1 MVWSKRDRKVQR
13 RAERQGSGRARR
25 VDSAAV
31 AEWAAERPV
40 VTPASERSGQVPE
53 PAMFRPGVRDGVP
66 GYEIAGRWYRGHP
79 SDRIVAQRPDAVLV
93 RRDYGEADGDGLWRN
108 CVLYDL
114 RPTARWRRYDLA
126 WQVHRRVWRRCQAS
140 RAVDVWAPELLD
152 WVEREVREWPRT
164 LAERITAAERA
175 VGALAQGGE
184 VSTAITRALA
194 FERKPLSTGA
204 KRRDDD
210 EAE

>member
-1 MVWSKRDRKVQR
+1 
-13 RAERQGSGRARR
+13 
-25 VDSAAV
+25 
-31 AEWAAERPV
+31 
-40 VTPASERSGQVPE
+40 
-53 PAMFRPGVRDGVP
+53 
-66 GYEIAGRWYRGHP
+66 
-79 SDRIVAQRPDAVLV
+79 
-93 RRDYGEADGDGLWRN
+93 
-108 CVLYDL
+108 
-114 RPTARWRRYDLA
+114 
-126 WQVHRRVWRRCQAS
+126 
-140 RAVDVWAPELLD
+140 LLD